1 MYFDYVRALE
11 FDETPKY
18 DYLKNLFKKVFY
30 RFQYKLDYIF
40 DWSTEKYSN
49 VIYLFR

>member
-18 DYLKNLFKKVFY
+18 EYLRSLFKKVLY

-40 DWSTEKYSN
+40 DWSSETDSN
-49 VIYLFR
+49 VTNI